1 MVKSGARR
9 GGDRRFLWDHRGA
22 KRSWRGV
29 AQRGVLGRWWASGW
43 GSAVLRDRRGAKRS
57 WWRVAQRGVLG
68 RWWAGRPASPPT
80 VEIKRWYRRRFWAAP
95 TPIRAKWGCELP
107 PRIVSGMRGCHHG
120 TPWLIVRPPTLAMA
134 HRAATKDRIGVGAVQ
149 NRPNGL
155 RDDRDIAGDAGQ
167 PAHQRP
173 KTPHSATPRDA
184 PIPHPDAPRPAPP
197 RDAPRKKDDAP
208 S

>member
-1 MVKSGARR
+1 MVSAAILDGPYPDTGQVGMRAATKDRI
-9 GGDRRFLWDHRGA
+9 GDA
-22 KRSWRGV
+22 GV
-29 AQRGVLGRWWASGW
+29 
-43 GSAVLRDRRGAKRS
+43 
-57 WWRVAQRGVLG
+57 
-68 RWWAGRPASPPT
+68 PPT
-80 VEIKRWYRRRFWAAP
+80 P
-95 TPIRAKWGCELP
+95 
-107 PRIVSGMRGCHHG
+107 
-120 TPWLIVRPPTLAMA
+120 AMA